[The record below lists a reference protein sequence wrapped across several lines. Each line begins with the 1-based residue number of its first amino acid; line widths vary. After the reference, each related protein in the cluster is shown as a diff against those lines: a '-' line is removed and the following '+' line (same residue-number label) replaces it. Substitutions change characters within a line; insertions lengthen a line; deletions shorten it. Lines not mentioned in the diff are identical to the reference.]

1 MQNKGKHFKAV
12 FVMIWG

>member
-12 FVMIWG
+12 FVMI